1 MKSIH
6 SVKINPQNGNSHKER
21 KAIQFMKS
29 TPTSRAERND
39 PQEREDL
46 IREITKKLKHL
57 DLKTLAQVNWNLSR
71 KWGA

>member
-1 MKSIH
+1 
-6 SVKINPQNGNSHKER
+6 
-21 KAIQFMKS
+21 MKS

-46 IREITKKLKHL
+46 IREITKKLKRL
-57 DLKTLAQVNWNLSR
+57 DSKALAQVNWNLSR